1 VSNINKKKVFLNFS
15 NPGFATESTNIRVF
29 PDKKNRAS
37 PDLSN
42 FKDAYYIEQ
51 YFIYIRRKTFAD
63 ERKGAMKETKVFYR
77 FQVLI
82 RVKNLRRSR
91 MLL

>member
-15 NPGFATESTNIRVF
+15 NPCFDIESINIGAF

-63 ERKGAMKETKVFYR
+63 EKKG
-77 FQVLI
+77 Q
-82 RVKNLRRSR
+82 
-91 MLL
+91 